1 MIRFLFRFLGLLSL
15 ALGFIFL
22 VYDGTKSIAD
32 QRLYISKVADAW
44 AIVHEGSLAQLQPA
58 VQRLAPVLWDP
69 VAVTVLNAPVAL
81 ALVILGAFLL
91 LLGRKKKPLIG
102 YARS

>member
-1 MIRFLFRFLGLLSL
+1 MLFREMEKVEHGLDPINVSR
-15 ALGFIFL
+15 
-22 VYDGTKSIAD
+22 DPRDES
-32 QRLYISKVADAW
+32 
-44 AIVHEGSLAQLQPA
+44 
-58 VQRLAPVLWDP
+58 LAPVLWDP

-91 LLGRKKKPLIG
+91 LVGRKKKPLIG